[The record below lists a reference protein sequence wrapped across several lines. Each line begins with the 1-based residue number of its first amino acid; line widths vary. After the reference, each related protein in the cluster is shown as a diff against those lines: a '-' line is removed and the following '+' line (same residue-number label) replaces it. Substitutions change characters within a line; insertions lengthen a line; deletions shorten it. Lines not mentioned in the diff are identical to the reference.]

1 MPINLTNTGCL
12 ANVNVSEFI
21 NGVSTNST
29 YSGIASLSCIPFIIQ
44 NIIFWLLV
52 FAGTV
57 ALILVIIAGIKFITS
72 GGDAKQAEGARKT
85 LTFAILGLVLILFS
99 FAILRFIAQ
108 TTGLDCITKFGFSQ
122 CIDYTPKEAEGKRS
136 EINCDPNKYIID
148 CSAGENRCKC
158 VDKPRGCKG
167 NERKEPVCDPNDEN
181 RCECVPKD
189 WPKCNSLI
197 ANCGPGYKCKGFESG
212 NGECKKIGCDS
223 YNDCSNNQACESKK
237 CVSCDK
243 AKIYLSPCGDNYVCK
258 DKICQYDSGI

>member
-1 MPINLTNTGCL
+1 MPINLANTGCL

-21 NGVSTNST
+21 NGASANTT

-99 FAILRFIAQ
+99 FAILNFIAK
-108 TTGLDCITKFGFSQ
+108 TTGINCITKFGFDVCQDSP
-122 CIDYTPKEAEGKRS
+122 PKEVNPPDCGFNNPHGYCPPDKGKCTP
-136 EINCDPNKYIID
+136 I
-148 CSAGENRCKC
+148 
-158 VDKPRGCKG
+158 KG
-167 NERKEPVCDPNDEN
+167 RLN
-181 RCECVPKD
+181 
-189 WPKCNSLI
+189 
-197 ANCGPGYKCKGFESG
+197 AF
-212 NGECKKIGCDS
+212 ECKKTCNT
-223 YNDCSNNQACESKK
+223 YNDCSNKNACENKT

-243 AKIYLSPCGDNYVCK
+243 AKTYLSPCGNNYVCK
-258 DKICQYDSGI
+258 DKICQYDPGF